1 MIKLYNTLGR
11 QKISFKPLK
20 DNLVKMY
27 SCGPTVY
34 DYAHLGHFRA
44 YVFVDTLKR
53 VLKYNKYKV
62 KHVMNITDVG
72 HLTSDADTG
81 EDKIEKGAKR
91 EGKTVWEIAEFY
103 TKDFF
108 DAMEKLNVE
117 KANIICKATDHIK
130 EMADMVQKI
139 INNGYAYVIS
149 DGIYFDTSKL
159 KDYGKLAGFSPE
171 ELKAG
176 ARVEFNEEKK
186 NPTDFALWK
195 FTAKDQKRQ
204 MEWQNEFF
212 FKAEQIDLSKIL
224 YYEKDNPNIKIEKSG
239 KVFKLI
245 VKGFPGWH
253 IECSA
258 MSIKYLGKVFDIH
271 TGGIDHIPVHHTNEI
286 AQSKAALKKESV
298 KIWMHNEFVLVDNQ
312 KMSKSLKNF
321 YTMHDI
327 LEKGFDPLALRY
339 LFLTA
344 HYRSKLNFTWESLKS
359 AENAYKS
366 LKEKIVALDLNKKTK
381 SQKVKE
387 YKKKF
392 LEFINDDL
400 NTSQA
405 LSLLWQML
413 KDNELS
419 DKEKYDLVID
429 FDKVFGLKLKE
440 ARIEI
445 PKEIIELAE
454 ERLKARKEKNW
465 KMADQLR
472 EEIKKKG
479 YSIEDTD
486 DGYKIFK
493 L

>member
-1 MIKLYNTLGR
+1 MIMLFNTLGR
-11 QKISFKPLK
+11 QKQKLKPLK
-20 DNLVKMY
+20 DRLVRMY

-53 VLKYNKYKV
+53 VLKYNNYKV

-81 EDKIEKGAKR
+81 EDKMEKSARR

-117 KANIICKATDHIK
+117 KADIICKATEHIK
-130 EMADMVQKI
+130 EMAEMVQKI
-139 INNGYAYVIS
+139 IDNGYAYVIS

-159 KDYGKLAGFSPE
+159 KDYGKLAGFNPE

-204 MEWQNEFF
+204 MEWENEFF
-212 FKAEQIDLSKIL
+212 FKPEQIDLAKVTA
-224 YYEKDNPNIKIEKSG
+224 YARENPNIRVEKVKRGFKI
-239 KVFKLI
+239 V

-271 TGGIDHIPVHHTNEI
+271 TGGVDHIPVHHTNEI
-286 AQSKAALKKESV
+286 AQSQAALKKESV
-298 KIWMHNEFVLVDNQ
+298 KLWLHNEFVLVNNQ
-312 KMSKSLKNF
+312 KMSKSLQNF

-327 LEKGFDPLALRY
+327 LARGFDPLSLRY

-344 HYRSKLNFTWESLKS
+344 HYRSKINFTWESLAA

-366 LKEKIVALDLNKKTK
+366 LKEKIASLKNKGKVGK
-381 SQKVKE
+381 KVKE

-392 LEFINDDL
+392 LEYINDDL
-400 NTSQA
+400 NTPQA

-413 KDNELS
+413 KDDELS
-419 DKEKYDLVID
+419 DKEKLVLALD
-429 FDKVFGLKLKE
+429 FDRVFGLRLKD
-440 ARIEI
+440 ARKKI
-445 PKEIIELAE
+445 PKEIIKLAE
-454 ERLKARKEKNW
+454 ERLKARKEKDW
-465 KMADQLR
+465 KRADELR
-472 EEIKKKG
+472 EEIRRRG
-479 YSIEDTD
+479 YKIEDTE
-486 DGYKIFK
+486 DGYRIFK
-493 L
+493 A

>member
-1 MIKLYNTLGR
+1 MRVYNTLT
-11 QKISFKPLK
+11 KSKEILKPLK
-20 DNLVKMY
+20 DKLIRMY

-44 YVFVDTLKR
+44 YVFVDVLKR
-53 VLKYNKYKV
+53 VIKYNKYKL

-81 EDKIEKGAKR
+81 EDKMEKGAKR

-117 KANIICKATDHIK
+117 KADVICKATDHIE
-130 EMADMVQKI
+130 EMAEMVQKI
-139 INNGYAYVIS
+139 IDNGYAYVIS

-159 KDYGKLAGFSPE
+159 KDYGKLAGFNPE

-204 MEWQNEFF
+204 MEWKNEFY
-212 FKAEQIDLSKIL
+212 FKPDDLDLSKIVL
-224 YYEKDNPNIKIEKSG
+224 YERENPNIKFEKT
-239 KVFKLI
+239 KTKFKLT

-258 MSIKYLGKVFDIH
+258 MSIKYLGKIFDIH

-286 AQSKAALKKESV
+286 AQSEAALKKESV

-312 KMSKSLKNF
+312 KMSKSLQNF
-321 YTMHDI
+321 YTIHDI
-327 LEKGFDPLALRY
+327 LSKGFDPLSLRY

-344 HYRSKLNFTWESLKS
+344 HYRSKLNFTWESLKA

-366 LKEKIVALDLNKKTK
+366 LKEKIALFDLNN
-381 SQKVKE
+381 KVRKQMINE
-387 YKKKF
+387 YKKRF
-392 LEFINDDL
+392 VEYINDDL
-400 NTSQA
+400 NTPYA
-405 LSLLWQML
+405 ISLLWSAI
-413 KDNELS
+413 KDDKLN
-419 DKEKYDLVID
+419 DKEKYEIAIE
-429 FDKVFGLKLKE
+429 FDKVFGLKLKDV
-440 ARIEI
+440 RKQI
-445 PKEIIELAE
+445 PNDIIELAE
-454 ERLKARKEKNW
+454 KRLKARKQNKW
-465 KMADQLR
+465 KEADELR
-472 EEIKKKG
+472 EKINQMG
-479 YSIEDTD
+479 YIIQDTD

-493 L
+493 A

>member
-1 MIKLYNTLGR
+1 MIMLYNTLGR
-11 QKISFKPLK
+11 QKQQLKPLK
-20 DNLVKMY
+20 DKVVSMY

-53 VLKYNKYKV
+53 VLKYNTYKV

-81 EDKIEKGAKR
+81 EDKMEKGARR

-117 KANIICKATDHIK
+117 KANIVCKATVHIK

-139 INNGYAYVIS
+139 IDNGYAYVIS

-159 KDYGKLAGFSPE
+159 KDYGKLAGFNPE

-176 ARVEFNEEKK
+176 ARVEFNEEKR

-204 MEWQNEFF
+204 MEWVNVFS
-212 FKAEQIDLSKIL
+212 FKPDQIDLGKVAG
-224 YYEKDNPNIKIEKSG
+224 YARENPNIKIEKARNR
-239 KVFKLI
+239 FKLTI
-245 VKGFPGWH
+245 KGFPGWH

-271 TGGIDHIPVHHTNEI
+271 TGGVDHIPVHHTNEI
-286 AQSKAALKKESV
+286 AQSEAALKKESV

-312 KMSKSLKNF
+312 KMSKSLQNF

-327 LEKGFDPLALRY
+327 LSKGFQPLSLRY

-344 HYRSKLNFTWESLKS
+344 HYRSKLNFTWESLS
-359 AENAYKS
+359 AAENAYKS
-366 LKEKIVALDLNKKTK
+366 LKEKIASLEDKGRMGKK
-381 SQKVKE
+381 SKE

-392 LEFINDDL
+392 LEYINDDL
-400 NTSQA
+400 NTPQA
-405 LSLLWQML
+405 LSLLWQVL
-413 KDNELS
+413 KDDELS
-419 DKEKYDLVID
+419 DKEKLKLALD
-429 FDKVFGLKLKE
+429 FDKVFGLKLEE
-440 ARIEI
+440 ARQKVPE
-445 PKEIIELAE
+445 EIIKLAE
-454 ERLKARKEKNW
+454 ERLNARRQKDWKKADE
-465 KMADQLR
+465 LR
-472 EEIKKKG
+472 EEIKKRG

-493 L
+493 A